1 MTIEKK
7 PKLIGYSVMDN
18 KGRITIPY
26 KQRKG
31 VKGYLVSK
39 YENILILIDPRV
51 IEG

>member
-1 MTIEKK
+1 MPEERK
-7 PKLIGYSVMDN
+7 PKIIGYSTMDS
-18 KGRITIPY
+18 KGRITIPH

-39 YENILILIDPRV
+39 YDKFLILIDPKV